1 MNQYFLIGLVA
12 ALLLISIV
20 QALQINEIKGQ
31 ITGKAVSSVSEPSQS
46 QQSAPQQ
53 QQPAAPSKPSQ
64 PSMVGGC

>member
-1 MNQYFLIGLVA
+1 MKEYFLFGLVV

-31 ITGKAVSSVSEPSQS
+31 ITGQVTAASQPSQP
-46 QQSAPQQ
+46 QPQQ
-53 QQPAAPSKPSQ
+53 QQPLQQPASQ